1 MSLMSTDAVPAFAV
15 VRGTPT
21 AEETAALVGVLI
33 AVGRQST
40 AGPIA
45 PPVSAWW
52 ASGLP
57 TRPKGWRA
65 SGLPA

>member
-1 MSLMSTDAVPAFAV
+1 MSDAPTFSV

-21 AEETAALVGVLI
+21 AEDLAAVVGVLVGI
-33 AVGRQST
+33 ANQPT
-40 AGPIA
+40 TTPAA
-45 PPVSAWW
+45 PGTSAWW

-57 TRPKGWRA
+57 VRPKGWRA

>member
-1 MSLMSTDAVPAFAV
+1 MSDDAPTFSV

-21 AEETAALVGVLI
+21 AEELAAVVGVLVGI
-33 AVGRQST
+33 ANQAAT
-40 AGPIA
+40 APAA
-45 PPVSAWW
+45 PKTSAWW

-57 TRPKGWRA
+57 GRPKGWRS

>member
-1 MSLMSTDAVPAFAV
+1 MSDAPTFSV

-21 AEETAALVGVLI
+21 AEELAAVVGVLVGI
-33 AVGRQST
+33 ANQPPT
-40 AGPIA
+40 APSR
-45 PPVSAWW
+45 PKPSAWW

-57 TRPKGWRA
+57 VRPKGWRA

>member
-1 MSLMSTDAVPAFAV
+1 MSTDAVPTFTV

-21 AEETAALVGVLI
+21 AEETAALVGVL
-33 AVGRQST
+33 AVVGSRPAAQPT
-40 AGPIA
+40 T
-45 PPVSAWW
+45 PPPSAWW

-57 TRPKGWRA
+57 TRPKSWRT